1 MEVEASA
8 STYRSKAMIPR
19 LLAVSMAF
27 GVGASAAQTP
37 TPPPV
42 DVAKLTI
49 SAPATIRDLDVKG
62 ARGVPTR
69 MAWSLDDKWIYVRLS
84 TFDRWSNETVR
95 HLLVEVAGKGTGTLA
110 DEPGWLPRYWNTK
123 SAMASPVLPSWRIK
137 IDTRQETVRT
147 ANVPREGNIGMHGDP
162 TAGLDETVKNAALS
176 SQQASFQNYLL
187 NGHVVA
193 ASVNGQV
200 VPGRSFAWAPA
211 PLPLFAYVNDK
222 GRLVVMNHDGKTRE
236 VKGPKKPLLPAWSE
250 NGRRLAWV
258 QEAGGGFSVRAV
270 DIR

>member
-1 MEVEASA
+1 MCPRVLAAS
-8 STYRSKAMIPR
+8 
-19 LLAVSMAF
+19 LAF
-27 GVGASAAQTP
+27 GVGLIAVQAPAP
-37 TPPPV
+37 APV
-42 DVAKLTI
+42 DVTKLTI

-62 ARGVPTR
+62 VRGVPTR
-69 MAWSLDDKWIYVRLS
+69 MAWSPDDKWIYVRLS

-95 HLLVEVAGKGTGTLA
+95 HLLVEVSGQRLEAIP

-123 SAMASPVLPSWRIK
+123 SAMASPVVPSWRIK
-137 IDTRQETVRT
+137 VDTRQETVRT

-187 NGHVVA
+187 NGQVVA

-222 GRLVVMNHDGKTRE
+222 GRLMVMNHAGRTRE

-250 NGRRLAWV
+250 SGQRLAWV

-270 DIR
+270 DIK

>member
-1 MEVEASA
+1 
-8 STYRSKAMIPR
+8 MIPR
-19 LLAVSMAF
+19 LLAISVAF
-27 GVGASAAQTP
+27 GLGVSAAQTP
-37 TPPPV
+37 TPPSV
-42 DVAKLTI
+42 DVGKLAI
-49 SAPATIRDLDVKG
+49 SAPVTIRDIDLKG

-69 MAWSLDDKWIYVRLS
+69 MAWSPDDTWIYVRLS

-95 HLLVEVAGKGTGTLA
+95 HMLVEVAGAGIETLS

-123 SAMASPVLPSWRIK
+123 SAMTSPVAASWRIT

-176 SQQASFQNYLL
+176 SQQASFQNYRLS
-187 NGHVVA
+187 GHVVA
-193 ASVNGQV
+193 ASVNGQI
-200 VPGRSFAWAPA
+200 VPGRSYAWATA
-211 PLPLFAYVNDK
+211 GLPLIAFVNEK
-222 GRLVVMNHDGKTRE
+222 GRLIVMNRNGRMRE

-250 NGRRLAWV
+250 SGQRLAWV
-258 QEAGGGFSVRAV
+258 QEGGGGYSVRAV